1 MPVNESVR
9 RGRRKAGPQALGRF
23 FGGDA
28 ARSALTLCSELTK
41 AKNYERDFSG
51 ESARRESDDGENQ
64 FGNCRS
70 TCAVACQ
77 DLAG

>member
-23 FGGDA
+23 VDGDE

-41 AKNYERDFSG
+41 AKNDERDFRAK
-51 ESARRESDDGENQ
+51 ARREVG
-64 FGNCRS
+64 
-70 TCAVACQ
+70 
-77 DLAG
+77 

>member
-23 FGGDA
+23 VDGDE

-41 AKNYERDFSG
+41 AKNDERDFSG
-51 ESARRESDDGENQ
+51 ECARHKSDDGENQ

-70 TCAVACQ
+70 TCAVEC
-77 DLAG
+77 